1 MVKNAN
7 KTNSNALTYKHVD
20 ACVTTTNSLDLN
32 LLQKLTKKIENASLS
47 FSSSTRHEY
56 NIKFMHE
63 YVQEVDKLNNVMTSG
78 YDQIFKKFLDIC
90 AKLNTQKIKEH
101 NGVNANVLKPQ
112 SSTIDQQE
120 QQIKKKIKKVKQ
132 VETINEHLPEPL
144 IKQER
149 FSTLI
154 EPAQHELELE
164 GDKSSAKLNKST
176 KIKTKKKKKSTLSRI
191 SSSSALSITKK
202 LKTKAKKNK
211 KKSSIITANIKQE
224 LKESGDTRAKLSSVS
239 STSSLVVT
247 KKISKNPTLD
257 SIQSTVKSIKL
268 EPCVNEDQ
276 LSIVSHNA
284 SKLITNNVHASGK
297 VKQMV
302 ELVEARLNATPKT
315 TTIPVTHL
323 GSVRAND
330 TVNSTLAIPLPKTAQ
345 KIVNRQ
351 LLFSQNKG
359 NIKVRIKLKYGYD
372 FTEKMYRFNIKNL
385 TRGL

>member
-7 KTNSNALTYKHVD
+7 KTNSNALTYKQVD
-20 ACVTTTNSLDLN
+20 ACFTTINSLDSN
-32 LLQKLTKKIENASLS
+32 LLQKLTKKIENATPLL
-47 FSSSTRHEY
+47 SSSTRHEY

-63 YVQEVDKLNNVMTSG
+63 YVQEIDKLNNVMTSG

-90 AKLNTQKIKEH
+90 TKLNTQKSKHH
-101 NGVNANVLKPQ
+101 NDVNVLKPQ
-112 SSTIDQQE
+112 SSTTDQQQQQ

-132 VETINEHLPEPL
+132 VEAINEHLSEPPL

-149 FSTLI
+149 FSALI
-154 EPAQHELELE
+154 EPPQHELELE
-164 GDKSSAKLNKST
+164 ADKSSAKLNKST

-211 KKSSIITANIKQE
+211 KKSSIISANIKQE

-284 SKLITNNVHASGK
+284 SKSITNNVHASGK

-315 TTIPVTHL
+315 AAIPITQV
-323 GSVRAND
+323 GSVRIND

-345 KIVNRQ
+345 RIVNRQ
-351 LLFSQNKG
+351 LLFNQNKG
-359 NIKVRIKLKYGYD
+359 NSKVRIKLEVFKY
-372 FTEKMYRFNIKNL
+372 
-385 TRGL
+385 